1 MGDPGVEEGMGYE
14 RLPRR
19 GLIVVGKL
27 FLSLLHDGVGRSVVC
42 FMVLG
47 SVNVNVDVV
56 IGDESEGNKQG
67 KRRIQRIVSVFAK
80 RQ

>member
-1 MGDPGVEEGMGYE
+1 
-14 RLPRR
+14 
-19 GLIVVGKL
+19 
-27 FLSLLHDGVGRSVVC
+27 
-42 FMVLG
+42 
-47 SVNVNVDVV
+47 VNVDVV